1 MDVRGA
7 LKREYHGSL
16 AMLRQAIERCP
27 EEVWVSGDHPRNY
40 WRIAYHALFFAHF
53 YLQPNA
59 DAFTRWEG
67 HRPDTHSLSDG
78 PWLPNGTPEV
88 VEPYTKQELLDYLTL
103 CDAMIDEG
111 VDRID
116 LDAQEC
122 GFPWYQMPK
131 LDHQIVN
138 IRHIQQHVGQMAELL
153 MAHGVEVDW
162 VG

>member
-27 EEVWVSGDHPRNY
+27 EEVWVSGDHPRGY

-53 YLQPNA
+53 YLQPNV

-67 HRPDTHSLSDG
+67 HKPDTQSLSDG

-88 VEPYTKQELLDYLTL
+88 VEPYTQQQLLDYLAL
-103 CDAMIDEG
+103 CDGMIDAG
-111 VDRID
+111 VDRLD
-116 LDAQEC
+116 LEAQES
-122 GFPWYQMPK
+122 GFPWYKMPK

-153 MAHGVEVDW
+153 LAKGVEVDW